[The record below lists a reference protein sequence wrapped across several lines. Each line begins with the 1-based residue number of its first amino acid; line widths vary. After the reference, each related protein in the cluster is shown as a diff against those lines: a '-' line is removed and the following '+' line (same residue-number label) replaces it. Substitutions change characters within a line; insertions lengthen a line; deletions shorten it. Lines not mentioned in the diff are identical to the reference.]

1 MQISSAVILFLVGF
15 VTAAGTSSS
24 ASTSTFPASAEI
36 FYWPLAV
43 PEPSLL
49 ARISY
54 DPSTLESQVVSYT
67 PPDAATRVRLRD
79 EEGEEDLVRIGLFVA
94 TTPANDAKQWVGSL
108 TSWSSLVAVGNLKKG
123 SDNDNGENSSLLL
136 HLGPSEELYHVSL
149 TRTQSSS
156 SSSSSSSASVPVA
169 VDFARS
175 EPGPR
180 AQLNKPVVLGP
191 DGKGPEEV
199 PEKSFF
205 QKYWWIFLIVMFLA
219 MSSGGGGEG

>member
-1 MQISSAVILFLVGF
+1 MQISSVVILFLVGF

-36 FYWPLAV
+36 FYWPLAA

-79 EEGEEDLVRIGLFVA
+79 EEGEEDLVRIGLFVD
-94 TTPANDAKQWVGSL
+94 TTPANDAKRWVGSL
-108 TSWSSLVAVGNLKKG
+108 TSWSSLVAVGNLKKKG

-149 TRTQSSS
+149 SRTQSSS
-156 SSSSSSSASVPVA
+156 PSSASVPVA